1 MVSDHTQAPSN
12 ECNAETIDRVCR
24 GVASTQEGAAV
35 RSHIERLQHA
45 VTSAM
50 DRLSNGD
57 VEGGARVLRE
67 CFWGT
72 AHEPAALRV
81 AAERVRDHAC
91 SYGAPADS
99 VLVKLELIGEL
110 ARVLGGSISSA
121 QPPGDGRREIDH
133 LRHALLLIR
142 SGPPPH
148 MGNGEVA
155 SWAAHIA
162 SAALLPTLA
171 NQAESPPEDSQ
182 ELRDARFAI
191 GALIAAAGGRVVI
204 MPSVLVNLDQRSE
217 IETFD
222 DPVSGARIFSLKS
235 PTATK

>member
-1 MVSDHTQAPSN
+1 MSMPHTCRCGICQQTMEPIILPAASAP
-12 ECNAETIDRVCR
+12 EPETALEVQSAVAWLRTIELACDARDDRQ
-24 GVASTQEGAAV
+24 S
-35 RSHIERLQHA
+35 
-45 VTSAM
+45 VTYIGQIRALLH
-50 DRLSNGD
+50 RLSR
-57 VEGGARVLRE
+57 AS
-67 CFWGT
+67 
-72 AHEPAALRV
+72 P
-81 AAERVRDHAC
+81 
-91 SYGAPADS
+91 
-99 VLVKLELIGEL
+99 
-110 ARVLGGSISSA
+110 
-121 QPPGDGRREIDH
+121 PPGDGRREIDH

-155 SWAAHIA
+155 SWAAHIS

-171 NQAESPPEDSQ
+171 KQAESPPEDSQ

-235 PTATK
+235 PTATKSGDAP